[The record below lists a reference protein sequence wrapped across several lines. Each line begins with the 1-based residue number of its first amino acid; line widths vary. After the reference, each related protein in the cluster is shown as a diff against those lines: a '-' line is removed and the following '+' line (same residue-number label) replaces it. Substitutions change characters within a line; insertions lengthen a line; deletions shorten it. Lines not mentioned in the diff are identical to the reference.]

1 MKHSRQQFLRAIPAM
16 LALMLASAAQAQ
28 QPAEQPAQAPAAA
41 ASASAQVETTPRS
54 QDSSDQNVPPATA
67 RKQAAEV
74 ASGDP
79 QRWYREDATPAARL
93 RTIQK
98 EIAAGLQEAQGN
110 CRRQPTSER
119 SACMKEAR
127 AIYQREMAE
136 ARTRA
141 MAAPAR

>member
-1 MKHSRQQFLRAIPAM
+1 MKHPRQRFLRTIPAM
-16 LALMLASAAQAQ
+16 LALMLAAAAQAQ
-28 QPAEQPAQAPAAA
+28 QPAEQPAQPQGAM
-41 ASASAQVETTPRS
+41 ASASAQVDTAPASR
-54 QDSSDQNVPPATA
+54 DSSDLNVPPATA
-67 RKQAAEV
+67 RKQAAEI

-110 CRRQPTSER
+110 CRRQPTADR
-119 SACMKEAR
+119 AACMKEAR
-127 AIYQREMAE
+127 AVYQREMAE

-141 MAAPAR
+141 MAGR

>member
-1 MKHSRQQFLRAIPAM
+1 MKHPRFLRTIPAT
-16 LALMLASAAQAQ
+16 LALMLAAMTAQAQ
-28 QPAEQPAQAPAAA
+28 TTPPADATGATAAA
-41 ASASAQVETTPRS
+41 NASAQADATVKP

-79 QRWYREDATPAARL
+79 QRWYREDATPSARL

-110 CRRQPTSER
+110 CRRQPTAER
-119 SACMKEAR
+119 AACLKHAR
-127 AIYQREMAE
+127 ATYRKEMAE
-136 ARTRA
+136 ARSRA
-141 MAAPAR
+141 MADTAR